1 MSSIDIFPWNE
12 NFNTGIPK
20 IDEQHEK
27 LVGLLNQLASH
38 VAFQSDIPTLEN
50 IFDQLADYAVYHF
63 QTEEAIWGKY
73 LPSDQL
79 ETEHKR
85 THESFVAMVTE
96 KRSRLSALDGDVI
109 IEELLA
115 YLTRWL
121 ATHILES
128 DRYMAAIS
136 MCRQS
141 GLSVEESKRCAAER
155 LGGNTKVLISLI
167 LSIYDSLSIN
177 ALSLMRELN
186 ARKAREEEIRKYA
199 SQLEDVFMKVVGLAT
214 TMSEMRDPYTVGHER
229 RVAEIAV
236 AIGREMGLDEAR
248 LEGIRIGASLH
259 DIGKIS
265 IPAEILG
272 KPGRLSDLEFSM
284 IKSHPESGFNILND
298 VGFPWPVDKIAL
310 QHHERFDGS
319 GYPNGLKS
327 DDILLEARIVAVAD
341 VVEAM
346 HSHRPYRAGLGI
358 NAALDEIRRGRG
370 TAFDPVVVDSCLRL
384 FNEKGFALHA

>member
-20 IDEQHEK
+20 IDEQHER

-38 VAFQSDIPTLEN
+38 VAFQSDIPTLEQ
-50 IFDQLADYAVYHF
+50 IFDELADYAVYHF
-63 QTEEAIWGKY
+63 QTEESIWCESLSG
-73 LPSDQL
+73 DTL
-79 ETEHKR
+79 EVEHKR
-85 THESFVAMVTE
+85 THESFVSMIQE
-96 KRSRLSALDGDVI
+96 KRSQIAATDGEAI

-128 DRYMAAIS
+128 DRYMAAVS
-136 MCRQS
+136 LCRET
-141 GLSVEESKRCAAER
+141 GLSLDEAKRCAAER
-155 LGGNTKVLISLI
+155 LGGNTKTLINLI
-167 LSIYDSLSIN
+167 LSIYDSLSTN

-186 ARKAREEEIRKYA
+186 MRKEREEKIRKYA
-199 SQLEDVFMKVVGLAT
+199 QQLEEVFMKVVGLAT

-236 AIGREMGLDEAR
+236 AIGREMGLDESQ

-259 DIGKIS
+259 DLGKIS

-272 KPGRLSDLEFSM
+272 KPGRLSDIEYSM
-284 IKSHPESGFNILND
+284 IKSHPVSGYNILKD

-310 QHHERFDGS
+310 QHHERMDGS
-319 GYPNGLKS
+319 GYPSGLKG
-327 DDILLEARIVAVAD
+327 DEILLEARIVAVAD

-346 HSHRPYRAGLGI
+346 HSHRPYRPGLGI
-358 NAALDEIRRGRG
+358 AAALEEIRRGRG
-370 TAFDPVVVDSCLRL
+370 VAFDPAVVDSCLSI
-384 FNEKGFALHA
+384 FNEKGFNLKE